1 MDRSP
6 SESSLEKIERTD
18 VIEISSHNAI
28 VMQTKENAEV
38 EKEEAVREALA
49 KAEAEWKAKLE
60 AEVAAATA
68 KQETDKQVIIV
79 ILSLKYIVKA
89 SAVLLHLSLSKNR
102 LINVLFYNKKEKPD
116 CAHVNLC
123 QLRNQIKL
131 EYTRHVN

>member
-60 AEVAAATA
+60 AEVAAASA
-68 KQETDKQVIIV
+68 KQDTDKQVINIC
-79 ILSLKYIVKA
+79 SLKLLAKA
-89 SAVLLHLSLSKNR
+89 LTTVFPFVS
-102 LINVLFYNKKEKPD
+102 F
-116 CAHVNLC
+116 
-123 QLRNQIKL
+123 RNQSFKCMRCWFWIYSKQSICW
-131 EYTRHVN
+131 NC